1 MLQNAKDS
9 DEIFRFSI
17 EGSLTDCLVNELR
30 EAILSAIAR
39 SEEIEIDLSRVSRI
53 DSAGLLLM
61 IDAKLEA
68 LTQEKSLR
76 FVRYSK
82 PVGEML
88 ELSGLVGFFA
98 YPRLGRER
106 TSSG

>member
-1 MLQNAKDS
+1 MSQNAKNS

-17 EGSLTDCLVNELR
+17 EGSVTDCMVDELR
-30 EAILSAIAR
+30 EAILSVIVR

-68 LTQEKSLR
+68 LTREKSLH
-76 FVRYSK
+76 FVHYSK
-82 PVGEML
+82 PVAEVL
-88 ELSGLVGFFA
+88 EQSGLVEFFA
-98 YPRLGRER
+98 HPRLGRER
-106 TSSG
+106 TSNR